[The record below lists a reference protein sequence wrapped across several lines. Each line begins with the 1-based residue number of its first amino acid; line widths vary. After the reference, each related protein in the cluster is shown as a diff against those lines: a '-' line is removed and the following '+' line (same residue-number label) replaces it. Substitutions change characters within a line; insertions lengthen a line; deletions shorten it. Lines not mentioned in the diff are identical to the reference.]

1 MDEILRRFR
10 TIKIRSESAVSCSNT
25 ALHST
30 FVLYRQQSI
39 VGRADEQVD
48 AAASTVF
55 RYMLVREKRAESATW
70 VHEITMNAP

>member
-30 FVLYRQQSI
+30 FVLYMQQSI